1 MIDTIAEN
9 GIRHINDVPY
19 KGNFTISFHSKTELL
34 ILQNFFN
41 VRSNKFDMRLLE
53 KRPELLLELIRHED
67 ENTDN

>member
-1 MIDTIAEN
+1 MIDTIAEK

-53 KRPELLLELIRHED
+53 KRPELLLELIRHKD
-67 ENTDN
+67 ENIDN

>member
-1 MIDTIAEN
+1 MIDTIAEK

-53 KRPELLLELIRHED
+53 KRPELLLELIRHKD
-67 ENTDN
+67 EIINN

>member
-41 VRSNKFDMRLLE
+41 VRSNKFDMKLLE
-53 KRPELLLELIRHED
+53 KRPELLLELIRGD
-67 ENTDN
+67 NENIDN

>member
-1 MIDTIAEN
+1 MIDTIAEK

-34 ILQNFFN
+34 ILQNFFH

-53 KRPELLLELIRHED
+53 KRPELLLELIRHKD
-67 ENTDN
+67 EIINN

>member
-53 KRPELLLELIRHED
+53 KRPELLLELIRHKD
-67 ENTDN
+67 EIIDN

>member
-53 KRPELLLELIRHED
+53 KRPELLLELIRDKD
-67 ENTDN
+67 ENTNN

>member
-1 MIDTIAEN
+1 MADTIAEN

-41 VRSNKFDMRLLE
+41 VRSNKFDMKLLE
-53 KRPELLLELIRHED
+53 KRPELLKELIRHKD
-67 ENTDN
+67 EIIDN